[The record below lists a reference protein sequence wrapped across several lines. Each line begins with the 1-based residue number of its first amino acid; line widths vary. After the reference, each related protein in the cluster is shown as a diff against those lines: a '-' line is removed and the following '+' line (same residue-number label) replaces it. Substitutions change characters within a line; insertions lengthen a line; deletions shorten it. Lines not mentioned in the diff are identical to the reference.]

1 MRTCRVSRAMAAS
14 DIQVSKVTSCDGVG
28 TVGDTTDDR
37 GRASLSHFLRHH
49 SSLRDMIRYCRVLPH
64 MSSCFGRSLY
74 ERKSRHSRKER
85 AAPRWRDPRFS
96 RHESEYLHGLHAW
109 ICATVL

>member
-37 GRASLSHFLRHH
+37 GRASLSLVLRHH

-64 MSSCFGRSLY
+64 MSSRLGDLC
-74 ERKSRHSRKER
+74 RKEKDDTPEKKERHQDGLSR
-85 AAPRWRDPRFS
+85 AS
-96 RHESEYLHGLHAW
+96 RAMNQSNY
-109 ICATVL
+109 TR